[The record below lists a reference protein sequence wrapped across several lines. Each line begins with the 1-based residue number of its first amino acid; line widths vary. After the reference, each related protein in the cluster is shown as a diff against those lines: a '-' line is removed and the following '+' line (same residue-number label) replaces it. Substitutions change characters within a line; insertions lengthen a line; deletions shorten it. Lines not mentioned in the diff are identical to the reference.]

1 MNDAP
6 RLDAQDTGAGWMLRL
21 RGDWRLPQLS
31 HARAAMAT
39 LPALDAGSLSD
50 LRLDGSG
57 LEGLDSAGA
66 LVLIHGLQAQ
76 GVAWARVATAGF
88 DPRRQALLDLV
99 AERMTSASAATS
111 SRPGWLA
118 RLGEVSVSVLRGG
131 RNLLAFIGHVGQ
143 ALGEVLIRPSRL
155 RPRELF
161 TQLEGVGLEAL
172 AIVGLMTFL
181 VGLVFAHLLAIQIE
195 KYGANIFI
203 VDGVA
208 LALARELA
216 PLLTAILVAGRSG
229 AAFTAQIGA
238 MKVTEEVDA
247 ITTLGLSPFQVL
259 VLPRLLAI
267 VIAMP
272 LLTFFADL
280 LGLLGAAVVAARQ
293 LDITFYTFVSRLK
306 EVLPLDYVLY
316 GLYKAPV
323 FAAAI
328 ALIACRNGF
337 AVSRDARS
345 VGERTTTTV
354 VQSLVAVILIN
365 AAFALASP
373 EYRG

>member
-1 MNDAP
+1 MHPLP
-6 RLDAQDTGAGWMLRL
+6 RLTLDHTEAGAVLRL
-21 RGDWRLPQLS
+21 TGDWRLPHLTDVQAALALLPQL
-31 HARAAMAT
+31 
-39 LPALDAGSLSD
+39 DGD
-50 LRLDGSG
+50 GIRLDGSG
-57 LEGLDSAGA
+57 LTGLDSAAA
-66 LVLIHGLQAQ
+66 LVLMRSLEEHGVTWDK
-76 GVAWARVATAGF
+76 VALEGFAAR
-88 DPRRQALLDLV
+88 RLALLDLV
-99 AERMTSASAATS
+99 ARRLAATP
-111 SRPGWLA
+111 PGPAHAPNWLS
-118 RLGEVSVSVLRGG
+118 RLGEVAVSVIRGG
-131 RNLLAFIGHVGQ
+131 RDMLAFVGRTGQ
-143 ALGEVLIRPSRL
+143 ALGEVVIRPSRL

-161 TQLEGVGLEAL
+161 VQLEVVGLEAL
-172 AIVGLMTFL
+172 AIVGLMTLL

-208 LALARELA
+208 LALTRELA

-247 ITTLGLSPFQVL
+247 IATLGLSPFQVL

-280 LGLLGAAVVAARQ
+280 MGLLGAAFVAARQ
-293 LDITFYTFVSRLK
+293 LDITPYTFLARLK
-306 EVLPLDYVLY
+306 DVLPLQYVLY

-328 ALIACRNGF
+328 ALIACRNGL

-365 AAFALASP
+365 AAFALAAP
-373 EYRG
+373 EYRR